1 MRSKDAQ
8 KKLAR
13 MSALW
18 VTGKPNHGTLIFHH
32 HPEEIIIIPVCPK
45 SLLCVPGTFFMQV
58 ELNEICNQAQSDSLE
73 SNYHLAASSRMR

>member
-18 VTGKPNHGTLIFHH
+18 VTGKPDHGTLIFHH
-32 HPEEIIIIPVCPK
+32 HLEEIIIIPK
-45 SLLCVPGTFFMQV
+45 SLLYVPGTFFMQV